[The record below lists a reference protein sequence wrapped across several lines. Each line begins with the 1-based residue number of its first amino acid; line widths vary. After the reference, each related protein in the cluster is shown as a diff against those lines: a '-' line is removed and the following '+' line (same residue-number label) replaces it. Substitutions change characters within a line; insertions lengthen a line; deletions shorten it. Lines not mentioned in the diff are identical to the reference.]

1 MVCISCF
8 PGYGGSILQ
17 YKIRNP
23 IGVQKDLTQGD
34 VLSTLM
40 WKLAVNT
47 LLLELD
53 NSNLKNVA

>member
-1 MVCISCF
+1 MVYIGCF
-8 PGYGGSILQ
+8 PGYRGSILQ
-17 YKIRNP
+17 NKIRNQT
-23 IGVQKDLTQGD
+23 GVQKDLTQGG